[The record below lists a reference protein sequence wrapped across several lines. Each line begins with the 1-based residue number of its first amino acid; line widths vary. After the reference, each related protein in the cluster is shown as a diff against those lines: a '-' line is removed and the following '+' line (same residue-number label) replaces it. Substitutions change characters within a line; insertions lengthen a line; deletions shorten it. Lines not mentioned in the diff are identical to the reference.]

1 MNIWDLEGRFW
12 REHERAA
19 FNKGAFYLY
28 FRLIHEANKAFWKS
42 PIVVSWNYLQKTL
55 GISSDTLG
63 RAISDLKSR
72 NLITYKKANKT
83 SSFWF
88 PEENKLDNQTD
99 YHLDNQS
106 DVLGNSEISS
116 NHFDN
121 QSPNQSGNQ
130 SDDQSDRLPKPDN
143 PSESEGPL
151 RLKDF
156 KILKQDLKE
165 HAPSE
170 KDGKPNYIQLIEK
183 ALRDQVKE
191 PHRIIPVI
199 IAQRDPSDYPFL
211 LWLIK
216 TTDLS
221 KVKKPVAYF
230 NSFFMDDQQS
240 FEKRTQFQEMQGI
253 LQKARAAK
261 AAREFEKVIA
271 DAH

>member
-72 NLITYKKANKT
+72 NMITYYKTSKT

-88 PEENKLDNQTD
+88 PEENKLDDQTD
-99 YHLDNQS
+99 
-106 DVLGNSEISS
+106 

-121 QSPNQSGNQ
+121 QSQNQSGNQ

-143 PSESEGPL
+143 SSESEGPL
-151 RLKDF
+151 RLK
-156 KILKQDLKE
+156 ILRQDLKE
-165 HAPSE
+165 HAPP
-170 KDGKPNYIQLIEK
+170 KNNPQNDAKPNYIKLIDK

-191 PHRIIPVI
+191 PDRIVPVI
-199 IAQRDPSDYPFL
+199 IAQRDTSDYPFL

-221 KVKKPVAYF
+221 KVKSPIAYL
-230 NSFFMDDQQS
+230 NSFFMDNEQA
-240 FEKRTQFQEMQGI
+240 FEKRAQYQQY
-253 LQKARAAK
+253 LSAVQKAEAAK
-261 AAREFEKVIA
+261 AAREFERVIM

>member
-72 NLITYKKANKT
+72 NMITYYKTSKT

-88 PEENKLDNQTD
+88 PEENKLDDQTD
-99 YHLDNQS
+99 
-106 DVLGNSEISS
+106 

-121 QSPNQSGNQ
+121 QSQNQSGNQ

-143 PSESEGPL
+143 SSESEGPL
-151 RLKDF
+151 RLK
-156 KILKQDLKE
+156 ILRQDLKE
-165 HAPSE
+165 HAPP
-170 KDGKPNYIQLIEK
+170 KNDPQNDAKPNYIKLIDK

-191 PHRIIPVI
+191 PDRIVPVI
-199 IAQRDPSDYPFL
+199 IAQRDTSDYPFL

-221 KVKKPVAYF
+221 KVKSPIAYL
-230 NSFFMDDQQS
+230 NSFFMDNEQA
-240 FEKRTQFQEMQGI
+240 FEKRAQYQQY
-253 LQKARAAK
+253 LSAVQKTEAAK
-261 AAREFEKVIA
+261 AAREFERVIM